1 MNDSDPTPAAEFH
14 ASHSGTDVE
23 MGYAGRN
30 TFLKGKARDVDDLD
44 DIDVGVIG
52 VPYDGALTNRP
63 GARYGPESIRRA
75 SAWWAYLSNYKGG
88 LTNMNTGAQ
97 VDFSDFQV
105 ADCGD
110 VPVFPMDYEQ
120 TAESIRSHVAT
131 IAEHAFPLMLGGD
144 HYCTYPAFCGFAE
157 GSDADSVGLVQI
169 DAHTDTSAE
178 SATFGK
184 HYHGSSTR
192 LIAESQF
199 SDFTHIS
206 QIGIRGYE
214 SPNFFEFA
222 EDSGLNL
229 YTMRDVHDRGIDEVV
244 VDAVEAAAAN
254 TDTVYVTFDI
264 DAVDP
269 SIAPGTGTPEPDG
282 LSAHQALRVM
292 EILGTHDAIGAADLM
307 EISPNYDPTES
318 TQTLGAFLA
327 VTLLERQFA
336 E

>member
-1 MNDSDPTPAAEFH
+1 MKNSDSNPAAEFRSTH
-14 ASHSGTDVE
+14 DGTGVE
-23 MGYAGRN
+23 MAYAGRN
-30 TFLKGKARDVDDLD
+30 TFLKGETRDVDGLD
-44 DIDVGVIG
+44 DIDVGVLG

-63 GARYGPESIRRA
+63 GARYGPEAIRRS

-120 TAESIRSHVAT
+120 TAESITSHVAT
-131 IAEHAFPLMLGGD
+131 IAEHAFPLTLGGD

-157 GSDADSVGLVQI
+157 GSNADSVGLVQI

-178 SATFGK
+178 STTFGK

-192 LIAESQF
+192 LIAESQY
-199 SDFTHIS
+199 SDFSHVS
-206 QIGIRGYE
+206 QVGIRGYE

-222 EDSGLNL
+222 DETGLNL
-229 YTMRDVHDRGIDEVV
+229 FTMRDVHDRGITDVI
-244 VDAVEAAAAN
+244 VDAIEAAAAD
-254 TDTVYVTFDI
+254 TDAVYVTFDI
-264 DAVDP
+264 DGVDP

-282 LSAHQALRVM
+282 LSAHQAVRVM
-292 EILGTHDAIGAADLM
+292 EVLGTHDAVGAADVM
-307 EISPNYDPTES
+307 EVSPRYDPTES
-318 TQTLGAFLA
+318 TQTLAAFLA